1 MKRIC
6 TDCLN
11 IFEVFQNDTM
21 PEFCPLANCDGYDLV
36 EIDDQMVDVIRGLWA
51 RGVGTK
57 YCCSGHL
64 YKHSSGAYLVFDGF
78 YNDLIEMDLAGFR
91 ELLIAVNDDDSRVVI
106 EEIEERDGEQTFVVI
121 GVRGSAGMTPKQRLK
136 LQVDFVEFFYD
147 VIARIDA
154 LWEEIVKHDDVSV
167 METDI
172 DET

>member
-11 IFEVFQNDTM
+11 IFEVFQGDTM
-21 PEFCPLANCDGYDLV
+21 PEYCPLANCDGYDLV

-64 YKHSSGAYLVFDGF
+64 YERSMNAYLVFDGF
-78 YNDLIEMDLAGFR
+78 YTDLFEIDLAGFR
-91 ELLIAVNDDDSRVVI
+91 DLLVAVNGEDSRVAI
-106 EEIEERDGEQTFVVI
+106 EEVEARDDGEIFVVRSVC
-121 GVRGSAGMTPKQRLK
+121 GTGEMSPKQKLK
-136 LQVDFVEFFYD
+136 CQVGFVEFFYD
-147 VIARIDA
+147 VFARMDV
-154 LWEEIVKHDDVSV
+154 LYEEIVKHDDESV

-172 DET
+172 AET